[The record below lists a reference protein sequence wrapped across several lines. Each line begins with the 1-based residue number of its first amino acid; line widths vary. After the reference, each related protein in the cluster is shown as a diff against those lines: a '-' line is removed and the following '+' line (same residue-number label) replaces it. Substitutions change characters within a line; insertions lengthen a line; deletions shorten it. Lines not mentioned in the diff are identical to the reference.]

1 MAIINKHNKEHDLG
15 EHSWKMG
22 INQFSDLTHD
32 EFMEMNTLKLPE
44 SSQSR
49 VRNKLPSM
57 AVADEIDWRDSV
69 SVMPIYCPFF
79 TMEIRFHLNIFLL
92 LPCRDVSP
100 L

>member
-1 MAIINKHNKEHDLG
+1 MINKHNEEHDHG

-22 INQFSDLTHD
+22 VNQFSDLTHE

-44 SSQSR
+44 KSQSR
-49 VRNKLPSM
+49 VMNKLPSM

-69 SVMPIYCPFF
+69 SGSQILLSILGIIVQSILRH
-79 TMEIRFHLNIFLL
+79 TIFLML
-92 LPCRDVSP
+92 LCRDVSR

>member
-22 INQFSDLTHD
+22 INQFSDLTHE

-44 SSQSR
+44 TSQSR
-49 VRNKLPSM
+49 VKNKLPSS

-69 SVMPIYCPFF
+69 SVMPIYCP
-79 TMEIRFHLNIFLL
+79 LL
-92 LPCRDVSP
+92 ANNVD
-100 L
+100 